1 MKVKSFL
8 ASKATTIEDLAKDL
22 REIEAKLESNAMMNI
37 PVVVVN
43 KTGLEEL
50 KAYLESLSVSFKED
64 IAVKADDFI
73 PSQVGIIYG
82 RSIFLEEESDITV
95 RILTVTPS
103 IILSEWVEGK

>member
-82 RSIFLEEESDITV
+82 RSIFLEEESNITV

>member
-50 KAYLESLSVSFKED
+50 KAYLESLSVSFKDD